1 MPWKRGSK
9 STQKSEPHEPRPIDP
24 FTSSAHL
31 GDPLSEGVIFSPTYL
46 RLIMAL
52 YLTFFAKY
60 ATMKAVGIGWETDL

>member
-1 MPWKRGSK
+1 MSHDP
-9 STQKSEPHEPRPIDP
+9 DP

-31 GDPLSEGVIFSPTYL
+31 GDPLSEGVIFLPTYL

-60 ATMKAVGIGWETDL
+60 ATMKTVGIGWETDL